1 MNEKPKR
8 LMSLDTLRGFD
19 MLWIIGGERV
29 IHAWAKTSES
39 PIALSLSEQFRHV
52 SWNGFRFYDLIFP
65 LFIFMAGMSMPYA
78 ITSKVEKGENKN
90 ILLYRLTK
98 RLFLLLLLGAI
109 YNGFL
114 QFEDNQRYASVLAR
128 IGISTFIAGVVVLY
142 FNVHRQL
149 YILFGILLAY
159 PIGLNL
165 FSVPGFVAGELSIF
179 GNFASYVDSNFLP
192 GRLHK
197 GIHDPE
203 GLLSNIPAAA
213 TALLGVMSGHI
224 IRSKKEDMYKFKL
237 ILGLGLALLALGWI
251 WNSILPVNKNIWT
264 SSFVL
269 VTAGWSNILFA
280 VFYLIIDVK
289 QYQKWSLPLQWIGVN
304 SILIYM
310 LASGKIVDFAAI
322 SEYFFMGLANW
333 LTRDY
338 SIIIIA
344 LMTIVI
350 ELLLLQYLYKKKT
363 FLKV

>member
-1 MNEKPKR
+1 MNKKPIR

-29 IHAWAKTSES
+29 IHAWAKTSDS
-39 PIALSLSEQFRHV
+39 SIAQTLSQQFRHV
-52 SWNGFRFYDLIFP
+52 IWDGFRFYDLIFP

-78 ITSKVEKGENKN
+78 ISSKVERGEDKS
-90 ILLYRLTK
+90 ILLKRLTK
-98 RLFLLLLLGAI
+98 RLVLLLALGAI

-114 QFEDNQRYASVLAR
+114 QFGENPRYASVLAR
-128 IGISTFIAGVVVLY
+128 IGISTFIAGLIVLY
-142 FNVHRQL
+142 FDLHKQV
-149 YILFGILLAY
+149 YILVGIVIGYALALK
-159 PIGLNL
+159 I
-165 FSVPGFVAGELSIF
+165 FSAPGFTGGELSIF
-179 GNFASYVDSNFLP
+179 GNFASFIDSNFLP

-224 IRSKKEDMYKFKL
+224 IRSQKEDMYKFK
-237 ILGLGLALLALGWI
+237 IVLGLGLSLLAIGWI
-251 WNSILPVNKNIWT
+251 WHSFLPVNKNIWT

-280 VFYLIIDVK
+280 LFYLVIDIK
-289 QYQKWSLPLQWIGVN
+289 QYQKWSLPLQWVGVN

-310 LASGKIVDFAAI
+310 LASGKIVDFNGI
-322 SEYFFMGLANW
+322 SEYFFMGVANW
-333 LTRDY
+333 LTKDY
-338 SIIIIA
+338 SIIIVA
-344 LMTIVI
+344 TMTIVI
-350 ELLLLQYLYKKKT
+350 ELLLLHYLYKKKT